1 MTNIRRGQPK
11 HDYVNSLE
19 TLTSPEVFLNM
30 IEPAFRALVLKKR
43 YFLIRVS
50 YIFVF
55 PESFPKGFLVKKDG
69 LTDIRKIN
77 VKKYL
82 KWMNDNELFTPTKAE
97 LATQMRNLSNEITK
111 IENLVDMKF
120 DKEYNVKTPL
130 DEDKQLLQ
138 LLNSV
143 ESIIDN
149 SKML

>member
-11 HDYVNSLE
+11 HEYVNSLE
-19 TLTSPEVFLNM
+19 TLASPDVFLNM
-30 IEPAFRALVLKKR
+30 IESAFRALVLKKR

-120 DKEYNVKTPL
+120 DKEYNVKTQL

-138 LLNSV
+138 LLSSV
-143 ESIIDN
+143 ESIIDKCN
-149 SKML
+149 K